1 MPGGG
6 FGALDSMNKTIQNNR
21 ALLKKRQGF
30 ATLKDN
36 FTWNQKRT
44 LYKFR
49 PATHEQ
55 LVAIRKKLR
64 RQFWIKVIK
73 KSVALIAA
81 CSLVYFGLTYITNV
95 VLKSV

>member
-1 MPGGG
+1 MAGGG

-21 ALLKKRQGF
+21 ALLKKRDGF
-30 ATLKDN
+30 AALKDN
-36 FTWNQKRT
+36 FTWNRKKT

-64 RQFWIKVIK
+64 RQFWIKLIK
-73 KSVALIAA
+73 RSVAFIAA
-81 CSLVYFGLTYITNV
+81 CFLVYFALTYITNI
-95 VLKSV
+95 VLESV